1 MDGVNI
7 VHCACRFVRGNVG
20 AAQTGLDQMQSDTI
34 PQKNAESA
42 VPPGTPNQDEKGYV
56 FAYDVPW
63 EEYQFV

>member
-1 MDGVNI
+1 
-7 VHCACRFVRGNVG
+7 
-20 AAQTGLDQMQSDTI
+20 MQGDTI

-42 VPPGTPNQDEKGYV
+42 VPPGTPNQDEKVYV